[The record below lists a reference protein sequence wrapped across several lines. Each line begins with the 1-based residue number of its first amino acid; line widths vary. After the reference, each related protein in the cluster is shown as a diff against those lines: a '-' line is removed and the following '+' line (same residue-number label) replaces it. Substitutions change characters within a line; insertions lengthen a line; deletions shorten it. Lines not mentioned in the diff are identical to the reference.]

1 MAAGIV
7 LVAMVALAL
16 PVLRVRRD
24 LQALRDQ
31 VGSLASQVVLV
42 RQEIQVLRGHLEAL
56 ATAIAGR
63 TLRDIQA
70 QATIPDKGTGRGEA
84 KARKDK

>member
-1 MAAGIV
+1 MAAGVI

-24 LQALRDQ
+24 LKDLQVQAER
-31 VGSLASQVVLV
+31 LASQVVLV

-63 TLRDIQA
+63 TLRDIRA
-70 QATIPDKGTGRGEA
+70 QATTPDRGM
-84 KARKDK
+84 ARGDLKEESK